1 MTANEL
7 PLVLSV
13 PQLAELL
20 AVNRNAAYRL
30 VADGEIFSR
39 RIGRSI
45 RIPTSAA
52 IAYIEGRPQPSRRS
66 ELVRVS

>member
-1 MTANEL
+1 
-7 PLVLSV
+7 
-13 PQLAELL
+13 
-20 AVNRNAAYRL
+20 